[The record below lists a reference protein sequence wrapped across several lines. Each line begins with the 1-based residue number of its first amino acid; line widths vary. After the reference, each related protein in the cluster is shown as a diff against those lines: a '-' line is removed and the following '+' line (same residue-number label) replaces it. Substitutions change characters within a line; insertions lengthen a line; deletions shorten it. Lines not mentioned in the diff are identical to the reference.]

1 LAHTYR
7 HKDSSDY
14 AKKTS
19 TITGIKAR
27 IDRLSLDVHQRKEE
41 KVIILKEMQTK
52 RRAMHMGINKA
63 RVDFESADIR
73 AMAATFK
80 ECSPSELYDLSRNR
94 SIQDESDGWGTKTI
108 VLVNDDDLDWIDH
121 DDFIEL
127 DVILSKTE
135 PVGRIWPLAYGS
147 RFTYYRST
155 DHTGETQMDKS
166 VAVDSI
172 SYQFGSEDSHHC
184 LMKSLE
190 GTSSLDFV

>member
-1 LAHTYR
+1 
-7 HKDSSDY
+7 
-14 AKKTS
+14 
-19 TITGIKAR
+19 
-27 IDRLSLDVHQRKEE
+27 LDVHQRKEE